1 VQKLRQ
7 EWDCLAFRPGED
19 VDDFALCLSSLVQ
32 QLARHSNSDIDEQ
45 KAMEK

>member
-7 EWDCLAFRPGED
+7 EWGCLAFRSGED

-32 QLARHSNSDIDEQ
+32 QLARHDNSDIDEQ